1 MTAQLGVAVFGAGT
15 AAGQLVLELIEE
27 RGLPVDTIIPLGS
40 SDEVGETVR
49 ALGRNLDIRD
59 VADFDWSE
67 ARLALFVG
75 TASDSLR
82 WADVAAEQGCLV
94 LDASGAFVTD
104 DEVPLVC
111 MEANPEALGDYRQR
125 NLIALASGVTSQLL
139 AVLKP
144 LHAEVGVARVNLSGY
159 LSVSGAGKAGVD
171 ELASQ
176 TAALLNARP
185 VEPSCFPVQI
195 AFNLLGQCGE
205 LLDNGYSRGEWQLVL
220 ESQRV
225 LGQEVAINPTLARVP
240 VFYGDALAVHLELH
254 QPLDAEQVK
263 ELLRSAPGVALSDEG
278 EVPSPVVD
286 ANGRDEVLVARV
298 RQDFS
303 HPQGVD
309 LWLVADNLR
318 RGAALG
324 VVQAAESVLR
334 DYL

>member
-1 MTAQLGVAVFGAGT
+1 MTAQFSVAVLGAGT

-27 RGLPVDTIIPLGS
+27 RGLPVDAIIPLGS
-40 SDEVGETVR
+40 ADEVGDTVR
-49 ALGRNLDIRD
+49 ALGRNLDVRD

-75 TASDSLR
+75 DASDSLR

-94 LDASGAFVTD
+94 LDASGAFVND
-104 DEVPLVC
+104 DDVPLVC

-125 NLIALASGVTSQLL
+125 NVVALASGVTSELL

-144 LHAEVGVARVNLSGY
+144 LHAEVGVARVNVGGY
-159 LSVSGAGKAGVD
+159 LSVSGVGKAGVD
-171 ELASQ
+171 ELAGQ

-185 VEPSCFPVQI
+185 VEPACFPAQI
-195 AFNLLGQCGE
+195 AFNLLGHCGE
-205 LLDNGYSRGEWQLVL
+205 LQDNGYSRDEWQLIL
-220 ESQRV
+220 ETQKV

-240 VFYGDALAVHLELH
+240 VFYGDALAVHLELL

-263 ELLRSAPGVALSDEG
+263 EVLRGAAGVALFEDDQ
-278 EVPSPVVD
+278 VPSPVCD

-324 VVQAAESVLR
+324 VVQAAEYVLR
-334 DYL
+334 DYF